1 MKKILVIVLAG
12 LATVLTSCA
21 KKTEQK
27 QVLHLY
33 RSVIFLPK
41 LLVGT
46 AD

>member
-1 MKKILVIVLAG
+1 MKKILLIVSTG
-12 LATVLTSCA
+12 VVVVLSSCA
-21 KKTEQK
+21 KKMEEK
-27 QVLHLY
+27 PAFHLY

>member
-12 LATVLTSCA
+12 VVTILTSCA
-21 KKTEQK
+21 KKIEEK
-27 QVLHLY
+27 PVFHLY
-33 RSVIFLPK
+33 GSVVFLPK